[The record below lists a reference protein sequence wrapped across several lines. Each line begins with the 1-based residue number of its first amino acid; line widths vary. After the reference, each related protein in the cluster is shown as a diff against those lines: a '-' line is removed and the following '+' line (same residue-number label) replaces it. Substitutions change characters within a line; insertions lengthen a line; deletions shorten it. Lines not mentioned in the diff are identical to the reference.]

1 MTQGRQLYRSR
12 DALIAGVCAGVADYF
27 SVDPLVVRILAAAFT
42 LASGG
47 LLGLAYL
54 AMWIVVPKAPKIV
67 KPLEVKPQSVH
78 SDTYGTVDFGSRYG
92 STGQGPSRSNT
103 PAQAAGWRYSVPSY
117 TGAAHVPPEPPA
129 AAPLKRVPQ
138 PVVHHPVD
146 PPKEASEAGVRAA
159 LWLGSFL
166 LFTGIVAMAVTF
178 VRDIAW
184 WQYAPLFFVILGI
197 AGMVVPGTPGRRM
210 RKFVE
215 GLACFCIGS
224 MALTMSLGIVAWESI
239 VPMLVYLWP
248 LLLMTLAFAVFSAT
262 LKSSMMNLLAGACF
276 AVFCTVGVLWYSIP
290 GPTTEIVFMAPY
302 GREYHIQMLL
312 KEREFDLLNGDVLE
326 WSIRL

>member
-146 PPKEASEAGVRAA
+146 PPKEASESGRSSRFVAGLVFAVYRHRRDGGDVRSRYRVVAIRTALLCHLGNCGHGCSGNPGAA
-159 LWLGSFL
+159 CASSW
-166 LFTGIVAMAVTF
+166 
-178 VRDIAW
+178 R
-184 WQYAPLFFVILGI
+184 
-197 AGMVVPGTPGRRM
+197 
-210 RKFVE
+210 
-215 GLACFCIGS
+215 GLR
-224 MALTMSLGIVAWESI
+224 
-239 VPMLVYLWP
+239 
-248 LLLMTLAFAVFSAT
+248 AFA
-262 LKSSMMNLLAGACF
+262 
-276 AVFCTVGVLWYSIP
+276 
-290 GPTTEIVFMAPY
+290 
-302 GREYHIQMLL
+302 
-312 KEREFDLLNGDVLE
+312 
-326 WSIRL
+326 